1 MYAYASYILLFI
13 DCGKLYA
20 PINGLVNGESSTTVS
35 TYEAFA
41 NFSCNTGYE
50 LSGVNQRKCG
60 SNGVWSEAGNPN
72 CTRLGEL
79 WSSGSA
85 VNSLNLTIKVFTL
98 CIQFIGLIEV
108 CTIVCG
114 LDI

>member
-1 MYAYASYILLFI
+1 MFFI

-20 PINGLVNGESSTTVS
+20 PINGLVNGERSTTVS

-79 WSSGSA
+79 R
-85 VNSLNLTIKVFTL
+85 T
-98 CIQFIGLIEV
+98 
-108 CTIVCG
+108 
-114 LDI
+114 